1 MPYIKIPPVNKKHG
15 NSETCKALVNYLEKE
30 NKNKP
35 EENQELF
42 FNQHEDYIGKTKAE
56 RLIAH
61 NVEALG
67 KKDAKFYEVIVSFS
81 KPELKGKTDEGL
93 RQYIKNNFAQDYA
106 KSVNGR
112 EIDPNSIV
120 FVAKLE
126 RDRKYKGID
135 SEVLEGT
142 KKKGE
147 LKDGDNRHF
156 HVIIARKTLNGRKIS
171 PLTHHI
177 NTTKGTVTGGFSQN
191 GLKQNIED
199 SFDQSFKYERGLE
212 EKFSYNALTDE
223 QKQELASSQLK
234 TQEVEVFKVIEKK
247 RNNGF
252 GL

>member
-15 NSETCKALVNYLEKE
+15 NSGTCKALVNYLEKE
-30 NKNKP
+30 NKNKT
-35 EENQELF
+35 EEDQELF
-42 FNQHEDYIGKTKAE
+42 FNQNEDYIGKTKAE
-56 RLIAH
+56 RIIAH
-61 NVEALG
+61 NVDALG

-81 KPELKGKTDEGL
+81 KPELKGRTDEEL
-93 RQYIKNNFAQDYA
+93 RQYIKGNFAQDYA

-112 EIDPNSIV
+112 EIEANSIV

-135 SEVLEGT
+135 SEVLDGT
-142 KKKGE
+142 RKKGE

-156 HVIIARKTLNGRKIS
+156 HIIVARKTLNGRKIS

-199 SFDQSFKYERGLE
+199 SFDESFKYERGIE
-212 EKFSYNALTDE
+212 EKFSYNTLSESEKQGLALN
-223 QKQELASSQLK
+223 QSLK
-234 TQEVEVFKVIEKK
+234 QEVEILKVEENQRFK
-247 RNNGF
+247 
-252 GL
+252 GLKF